1 MSDHEID
8 KILQR
13 YLRDECNDDEKR
25 WVEEWFEAI
34 GKNSGELDTQTQLTV
49 KKRLW
54 SKLKSDISE
63 YSYSKISRIAASL
76 LILMVSASL
85 LIMYFRLDD
94 EGITASATDADK
106 VHVINLG
113 DVPKRI
119 ELKDGTI
126 VSLQPGGEVSYP
138 EVFDDKREVFLSGE
152 AFFEVAKDASKPFLV
167 YTNEVTTKVLGTS
180 FLIKAY
186 QQEKE
191 IVVSVKTGKVSVYTQ
206 PSKNNEELQ
215 REIVLTPNQQVI
227 YNRNENL
234 TVKKLVDEP
243 QVVVQQPSKK
253 TTYTDAPVIE
263 ILQAL
268 EERYGVDIQ
277 YDANVLSGC
286 TLMSADITEEGLY
299 EQIEIICHAIG
310 ARYKPSEFSILIDA
324 EGCK

>member
-13 YLRDECNDDEKR
+13 YLRDECNEEEKR
-25 WVEEWFEAI
+25 QVEEWFEAI
-34 GKNSGELDTQTQLTV
+34 GKNSGELDTPTQVTV

-54 SKLKSDISE
+54 SKLKTDISG
-63 YSYSKISRIAASL
+63 YTYFRLGRIAASL

-85 LIMYFRLDD
+85 LIWYFRSDD
-94 EGITASATDADK
+94 KGIMAATDSDK
-106 VHVINLG
+106 IHIINSS

-119 ELKDGTI
+119 DLKDGTI
-126 VSLQPGGEVSYP
+126 ISLQPGGEVSYP
-138 EVFDDKREVFLSGE
+138 KVFDDKREVFLSGE

-167 YTNEVTTKVLGTS
+167 YTNEVTTRVLGTS

-186 QQEKE
+186 QEEKE
-191 IVVSVKTGKVSVYTQ
+191 IVVSVKTGKVSVYTK
-206 PSKNNEELQ
+206 PSTTQEESPK
-215 REIVLTPNQQVI
+215 EIILTPNQQVI

-243 QVVVQQPSKK
+243 QVVVQQPSTK

-299 EQIEIICHAIG
+299 EQIQIICHAIG
-310 ARYKPSEFSILIDA
+310 ASYKPSEFSIVIDA